1 MFATGP
7 IFRLGFAYFTL
18 METLANPRVISA
30 DKMDGGVVVS
40 FDDGMTA
47 LYSASLLRAML
58 PQAKQMNDADLGEQR
73 S

>member
-1 MFATGP
+1 
-7 IFRLGFAYFTL
+7 
-18 METLANPRVISA
+18 METPANPRVISS

-40 FDDGMTA
+40 FDDGKTA

>member
-1 MFATGP
+1 MFDTRP
-7 IFRLGFAYFTL
+7 ISSWDSHTLGSWKHPPI
-18 METLANPRVISA
+18 PR
-30 DKMDGGVVVS
+30 DLFGQNGWRVVVS
-40 FDDGMTA
+40 FDDGKTA